1 MEFGLLKSKIESK
14 LIESYNNKNFDSE
27 LKTFKKLV
35 LENTETK
42 KLYYLYDVLSSNKGY
57 QESFAED
64 YVNECVNLY
73 KNIKINSNVLKQLN
87 KWTENVVVENQYKD
101 IDMVLFKNTMNVE
114 SIIESKQRVIKTL
127 SIIKEESEVIN
138 ISMDKMVEVAN
149 NTVKNY
155 LSTIDESEQKEIK
168 KYISL
173 PQSEIQKRYEVLS
186 EMVIEKLEVMSESSE
201 PEVLSKIN
209 ETIEKIK
216 SEKINVVSLVKLKNL
231 TENL

>member
-42 KLYYLYDVLSSNKGY
+42 KLYYLYDILSSNKGY

-114 SIIESKQRVIKTL
+114 SILESKQRVIKTL

>member
-114 SIIESKQRVIKTL
+114 SILESKQRVIKTL

>member
-42 KLYYLYDVLSSNKGY
+42 KLYYLYDVLSSNKGF

-64 YVNECVNLY
+64 YINECVNLY

-87 KWTENVVVENQYKD
+87 KWTENVVVENEYKD
-101 IDMVLFKNTMNVE
+101 IDLVLFKNTMNIE
-114 SIIESKQRVIKTL
+114 SILESKQRVIKTL
-127 SIIKEESEVIN
+127 STQKEESEVIN

-149 NTVKNY
+149 NTVRDY
-155 LSTIDESEQKEIK
+155 LSTIDEAEQKEIK

-186 EMVIEKLEVMSESSE
+186 EMAIEKLEVMSESSE
-201 PEVLSKIN
+201 PEVKSKIN

-216 SEKINVVSLVKLKNL
+216 SEKIDVVSLVKLKNL

>member
-1 MEFGLLKSKIESK
+1 
-14 LIESYNNKNFDSE
+14 
-27 LKTFKKLV
+27 
-35 LENTETK
+35 
-42 KLYYLYDVLSSNKGY
+42 
-57 QESFAED
+57 
-64 YVNECVNLY
+64 
-73 KNIKINSNVLKQLN
+73 
-87 KWTENVVVENQYKD
+87 
-101 IDMVLFKNTMNVE
+101 
-114 SIIESKQRVIKTL
+114 
-127 SIIKEESEVIN
+127 
-138 ISMDKMVEVAN
+138 
-149 NTVKNY
+149 